1 LGMVRKT
8 HTLSY
13 FKNMQNRRLS
23 KMDPSQND
31 GSGSRDYFMIFTVT
45 LIFGVFLVWA
55 NFTHLDLVTR
65 GGGRVIAAGQNKNV
79 QSPERGTIATYM
91 VEEGSIVSVG
101 QIIATINPI
110 EAAGVLEE
118 LEARLANLNIRLVR
132 LDAEL
137 QSKPVSVVMELSS
150 SYSKA
155 LVGAEVELMISRKA
169 SLDAE
174 LETLNQDRKKTI
186 KAMMSLDAQISGRKV
201 MQGLLVEEMKEVLPL
216 VEAGALG
223 SSERFRLERQDASIS
238 TELEVLTEEKAQTKV
253 TIEQIASKTDTV
265 QQDYKTNIY
274 QERSEVIGE
283 ISELEARL
291 PAIRQRLKETDI
303 RSPIDGIVNRVFYNN
318 VGAVV
323 GGGEIVAEIVPTGGD
338 VLVEAFIDPKD
349 IATVEPGQK
358 VKISLTA
365 YDPSKYGYLLGTLTK
380 VAADTVFREETRTSD
395 YAVNAS
401 IDSVIYED
409 DETPVTI
416 FPGMVA
422 SVDIIRGNRSILEY
436 FWQPVAK
443 IKDTAFRE

>member
-1 LGMVRKT
+1 M
-8 HTLSY
+8 
-13 FKNMQNRRLS
+13 N
-23 KMDPSQND
+23 PSQND
-31 GSGSRDYFMIFTVT
+31 GSGSKDYFMIFTVT
-45 LIFGVFLVWA
+45 LIFGIFMVWA
-55 NFTHLDLVTR
+55 NYTHLDLVTR

-91 VEEGSIVSVG
+91 VEEGTVVSSG

-137 QSKPVSVVMELSS
+137 GNKPVSVVTRLSS

-155 LVGAEVELMISRKA
+155 LVDAEVELMISRKA

-174 LETLNQDRKKTI
+174 LATLNQDRQKTI
-186 KAMMSLDAQISGRKV
+186 MAMMSLDAQISGRQV
-201 MQGLLVEEMKEVLPL
+201 MQALLVEEMKEVLPL

-223 SSERFRLERQDASIS
+223 SSEKFRLERQDASIS

-253 TIEQIASKTDTV
+253 AIEQIASKTDTV

-291 PAIRQRLKETDI
+291 PAIRQRLKETEI

-443 IKDTAFRE
+443 MKDTAFRE

>member
-1 LGMVRKT
+1 
-8 HTLSY
+8 
-13 FKNMQNRRLS
+13 
-23 KMDPSQND
+23 MDPNQND

-150 SYSKA
+150 SYSKV
-155 LVGAEVELMISRKA
+155 LVDAEVELMISRKA
-169 SLDAE
+169 SLVAE

-201 MQGLLVEEMKEVLPL
+201 MQDLLVEEMKEVLPL

-338 VLVEAFIDPKD
+338 LLVEAFIDPKD